1 MEYFKLVN
9 FIERKLYF
17 DTVDWKYLGEKL
29 KLR

>member
-9 FIERKLYF
+9 FIECKLYINLA
-17 DTVDWKYLGEKL
+17 DWKYLGEKL